1 MRGDASVPSDES
13 GWHLRSEAAYLR
25 DFFCGIFRITISDN
39 LTSQIKETI

>member
-25 DFFCGIFRITISDN
+25 DFFAASLGLLFQTI
-39 LTSQIKETI
+39 